1 MLVETSQAV
10 NNSNKIIGCLFFNR
24 ESAFD
29 LKSFESPRDPVRKL
43 SASPSSET
51 NSADRSASYWTS
63 LTKARLI
70 LRISRNSDAATCCSR
85 MLGESGKLRL
95 LSAVIELTRRPVSSS
110 AVKSTDAIL
119 TPVPIFSLS

>member
-1 MLVETSQAV
+1 
-10 NNSNKIIGCLFFNR
+10 
-24 ESAFD
+24 
-29 LKSFESPRDPVRKL
+29 
-43 SASPSSET
+43 
-51 NSADRSASYWTS
+51 
-63 LTKARLI
+63 
-70 LRISRNSDAATCCSR
+70 